1 MASMMLPQASPRG
14 FNATAAMLQ
23 KDRVDQL
30 GMSPRMP
37 TSPSMPRPASSEPSP
52 RQQTAASS
60 SAYFPPQKRPTTARS
75 QPELL
80 SKLLFFV
87 RHELQQLTGTPGT
100 DQHIRE
106 RLHVFR
112 RALGHFASSFGAY
125 APLLLAIQQ
134 AYEDALARSE
144 IQASGIEHMSERLE
158 LVQGEAS
165 QLLLHRHE
173 QLNTAS
179 EEMEAAMQAR
189 ERAMQGTQ
197 RQLRVTNLELA
208 AAKTELKRAQR
219 FCSDAE
225 GRCASY
231 PWQRSPGALTLLA
244 LTLLASSHASHAS
257 PTLAHPRTHSHL
269 YLFTASFTLAC
280 IPTPLLSHSC
290 PTHPA
295 TTSTTFTLTL
305 SCAPRPRPR
314 PSPPPPPFT
323 STSTSTSTLTRCA
336 DLVAQLEHWQSEATD
351 ARRLASEEVAGEG
364 EGQGGGQGEG

>member
-1 MASMMLPQASPRG
+1 M
-14 FNATAAMLQ
+14 
-23 KDRVDQL
+23 
-30 GMSPRMP
+30 
-37 TSPSMPRPASSEPSP
+37 
-52 RQQTAASS
+52 SS
-60 SAYFPPQKRPTTARS
+60 SHFPPQKRPTTSRS

-87 RHELQQLTGTPGT
+87 RHELQQLLSQPGT
-100 DQHIRE
+100 DEHIRE

-231 PWQRSPGALTLLA
+231 PGNAAQGHSP
-244 LTLLASSHASHAS
+244 SSHSPSSPPLTPRVPRPPS
-257 PTLAHPRTHSHL
+257 PTLALTPTFTPTHIL
-269 YLFTASFTLAC
+269 TASFTLAC
-280 IPTPLLSHSC
+280 IPTP
-290 PTHPA
+290 
-295 TTSTTFTLTL
+295 
-305 SCAPRPRPR
+305 
-314 PSPPPPPFT
+314 PPPPPP
-323 STSTSTSTLTRCA
+323 SHSPSPAPYAPPSP
-336 DLVAQLEHWQSEATD
+336 
-351 ARRLASEEVAGEG
+351 LAPTPTVNLHLHLHLNPH
-364 EGQGGGQGEG
+364 QVC

>member
-1 MASMMLPQASPRG
+1 MASMMQPQASPRG

-231 PWQRSPGALTLLA
+231 PGNAAQGHSP
-244 LTLLASSHASHAS
+244 SSHSPSSPPLTPRAPRPPS
-257 PTLAHPRTHSHL
+257 PTLAL
-269 YLFTASFTLAC
+269 
-280 IPTPLLSHSC
+280 IPTFTCSPPASPSLVSPPHSC
-290 PTHPA
+290 PTLAPPTPPPPPPPPPTPPSLSPA
-295 TTSTTFTLTL
+295 PYAPAL
-305 SCAPRPRPR
+305 APRPRPHR
-314 PSPPPPPFT
+314 
-323 STSTSTSTLTRCA
+323 
-336 DLVAQLEHWQSEATD
+336 
-351 ARRLASEEVAGEG
+351 
-364 EGQGGGQGEG
+364 